1 MAYNVSLIKY
11 TVSWLWSLC
20 YTFSAWWDV
29 SSQRN
34 VHKQCPV
41 QRSSVPYCE
50 HTSDPT
56 ICKTC
61 CYSRRT
67 NNYRRKRPLLVHTD
81 SQNNFDNLCTFR
93 ALNSN
98 YFYTSYYMGVQNRW
112 WCDTDSFGTPFMY
125 SSFELKQLSDAL
137 LSEHSIETI
146 TWIVKATPF
155 HGEQYLLYKWKY
167 VDGLRSAPQMECKQ
181 RLDHDR
187 HQHVYH

>member
-1 MAYNVSLIKY
+1 MHCGNILLSRCKLVWKKSLPDPIDTVELVMAYNVSLIKY

-41 QRSSVPYCE
+41 QSSSVPYCE

-98 YFYTSYYMGVQNRW
+98 YFYTSNYMGVQNRW

-125 SSFELKQLSDAL
+125 SSLKWSNCLML
-137 LSEHSIETI
+137 C
-146 TWIVKATPF
+146 
-155 HGEQYLLYKWKY
+155 YLNIPLKP
-167 VDGLRSAPQMECKQ
+167 LHE
-181 RLDHDR
+181 
-187 HQHVYH
+187 